1 MLSFIFI
8 KCIES
13 FLGFH
18 IVLSI
23 VYCNN
28 FVCVL
33 ICTSMILYPT
43 YFKLSVFVW
52 LTLYYLYAFI
62 ITRLLSQPI
71 SSSSSSFLSLSSLW
85 PISYSYCLE
94 RMMDLW
100 TVCVC
105 MYVCMYV
112 LHSCIVE
119 VQFHVFLTLALAG
132 SLYSFTLTHTL
143 EAWWV
148 NKSTDKGKHLCP

>member
-13 FLGFH
+13 FVGFH

-43 YFKLSVFVW
+43 YFIVCICVVNFV
-52 LTLYYLYAFI
+52 
-62 ITRLLSQPI
+62 LLVCFYHNEVVSQPI
-71 SSSSSSFLSLSSLW
+71 SSSSSFFSFFSLSSL
-85 PISYSYCLE
+85 
-94 RMMDLW
+94 
-100 TVCVC
+100 
-105 MYVCMYV
+105 
-112 LHSCIVE
+112 
-119 VQFHVFLTLALAG
+119 
-132 SLYSFTLTHTL
+132 
-143 EAWWV
+143 
-148 NKSTDKGKHLCP
+148 